1 MAEAITE
8 MIFLIV
14 GVSIAIS
21 VISVVVVSTERMN
34 SAVNTA
40 SSQIYD
46 RMSSKIKIIND
57 PLSMSGNPSEP
68 MIVYVQNIGVAT
80 LNANATLLIDG
91 EPKGCKV
98 RMLEGTSW
106 EPSSIL
112 CLETEHPRL
121 VQGIHRMT
129 VIAENGIS
137 DSMEF
142 RV

>member
-21 VISVVVVSTERMN
+21 VISVVVVSTDRMN
-34 SAVNTA
+34 SAMNTA

-57 PLSMSGNPSEP
+57 PLSMSGTPSES
-68 MIVYVQNIGVAT
+68 MIVYVQNVGIST
-80 LNANATLLIDG
+80 LNTDATLLIDG
-91 EPKGCKV
+91 EPKSCKV
-98 RMLEGTSW
+98 RMLEGTEW

-112 CLETEHPRL
+112 CLEIEHPRL
-121 VQGIHRMT
+121 VRGIHRIT
-129 VIAENGIS
+129 VIAGNGIS

>member
-1 MAEAITE
+1 
-8 MIFLIV
+8 
-14 GVSIAIS
+14 
-21 VISVVVVSTERMN
+21 
-34 SAVNTA
+34 
-40 SSQIYD
+40 
-46 RMSSKIKIIND
+46 
-57 PLSMSGNPSEP
+57 MSGKTSEP

-80 LNANATLLIDG
+80 LTANATLLIDG
-91 EPKGCKV
+91 ETKGCKV

-112 CLETEHPRL
+112 CLEMEHPRL

-129 VIAENGIS
+129 VIAEKRIS